1 MSPLTSNKASTI
13 IETDIPARLDRLP
26 WGRFH
31 TTIVLGLGV
40 TWILDGLEVTL
51 VGAIGGALK
60 QDRLLA
66 LSDFEVGLAGSA
78 YLAGAVMGA
87 LLFGWLTDIYGRK
100 KLFFVT
106 LGVYLCATAMSGLA
120 WNFASFAFFRAL
132 VGAGIG
138 GEYAAINSAIQEFM
152 PARLRGQ
159 VDLIVNGSFW
169 IGASIGALGALFL
182 LDPAFVSPS
191 HGWRAAFLIGAVLGL
206 PIFLL
211 RFAIPE
217 SPRWLVLHKRS
228 REAEEVM
235 EKIERVAAE
244 PGQKTGDLP
253 MLRLTGHAHTP
264 LREMIATLIKV
275 YPTRTFVGVTLIAA
289 QAFLYNAVFFTYALT
304 LANFYKESPK
314 GASLHLLALAASNF
328 LGPLA
333 LGRLFDTI
341 GRKPMISATY
351 AIAGVLSLGV
361 GLMFVFGRLTAEQ
374 QTAGWMLTFF
384 FASPAASSAYLTVGE
399 IFPLEMRA
407 MAIAIFYA
415 FGTALGGFLGPALF
429 GWLNSSGERLPL
441 LLGYALGAALMIGAG
456 AVEWFLGVAAE
467 GKPLE
472 TIASPL
478 SRAD

>member
-1 MSPLTSNKASTI
+1 MNIVPDNTVSTVV
-13 IETDIPARLDRLP
+13 ETDIPARLDRLS

-31 TTIVLGLGV
+31 ATIVIALGV

-51 VGAIGGALK
+51 VGAMGGALK
-60 QDRLLA
+60 QDNSLA
-66 LSDFEVGLAGSA
+66 FSDFEVGLAGSA
-78 YLAGAVMGA
+78 YLAGAVAGA
-87 LLFGWLTDIYGRK
+87 LLFGWLTDLYGRK

-106 LGVYLCATAMSGLA
+106 LGIYLCATAMSGLA
-120 WNFASFAFFRAL
+120 WNFASFVFFRAF

-138 GEYAAINSAIQEFM
+138 GEYAAVNSAIQEFI
-152 PARLRGQ
+152 PARLRGR

-169 IGASIGALGALFL
+169 IGAAFGALGAMVL
-182 LDPAFVSPS
+182 LDPVYVSPS
-191 HGWRAAFLIGAVLGL
+191 HGWRAAFLIGAGLGL
-206 PIFLL
+206 PIFFL

-217 SPRWLVLHKRS
+217 SPRWLFLHGRE

-235 EKIERVAAE
+235 EKIESSAA
-244 PGQKTGDLP
+244 PADRQNDILP
-253 MLRLTGHAHTP
+253 TIRLTGRAHTP
-264 LREMIATLIKV
+264 LREMIATLVRV
-275 YPTRTFVGVTLIAA
+275 YPSRTFVGVSLIAA

-314 GASLHLLALAASNF
+314 GASLHLLALAVSNF
-328 LGPLA
+328 MGPLL
-333 LGRLFDTI
+333 LGRLFDTV

-351 AIAGVLSLGV
+351 AISGLLCLGV
-361 GLMFVFGRLTAEQ
+361 GVLFVSGRLSAEQ

-429 GWLNSSGERLPL
+429 GWLNSGGERLPL
-441 LLGYALGAALMIGAG
+441 LIGYGLGAALMIGAG
-456 AVEWFLGVAAE
+456 AIEWLLGVAAE
-467 GKPLE
+467 RKPLE
-472 TIASPL
+472 TVASPL
-478 SRAD
+478 SRAK